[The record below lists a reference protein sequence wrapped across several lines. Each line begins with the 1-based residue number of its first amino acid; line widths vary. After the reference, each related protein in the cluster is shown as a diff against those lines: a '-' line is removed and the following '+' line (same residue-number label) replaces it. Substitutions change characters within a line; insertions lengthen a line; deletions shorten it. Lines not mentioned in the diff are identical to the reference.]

1 MNLSIRV
8 PTPVSIVH
16 AASEPPLLVKG
27 KVVSQKGDLI
37 DIDMP
42 SGTPTLSPG
51 ASLILDFPPDAGVA
65 RAIIHVVAHG
75 SASAGGGSRLV
86 GRVVKI
92 PIADQREYPRMHGGI
107 RLRYTVVPGNNTDA
121 ADAWLRDGTASAVA
135 REPDPFMNFS
145 ATGLAFEDIEAC
157 AEGDIMLCAVGV
169 PGNTHNWRA
178 TASVVRVMRI
188 PIDERDEGVDATH
201 RVAVHFIDIP
211 DEAREALRQHTIR
224 IQEAYL

>member
-16 AASEPPLLVKG
+16 AASEPPLLVRG
-27 KVVSQKGDLI
+27 KVVSQKGDLV

-42 SGTPTLSPG
+42 GGGPLLTAG

-75 SASAGGGSRLV
+75 AAASGGGSRLV
-86 GRVVKI
+86 GRIIKV

-107 RLRYTVVPGNNTDA
+107 RLRYIVAPANNPDA
-121 ADAWLRDGTASAVA
+121 EDAWLRDGTATGVA

-145 ATGLAFEDIEAC
+145 ATGLSFEDIEAC
-157 AEGDIMLCAVGV
+157 AEGDVVLCAVGV
-169 PGNTHNWRA
+169 PGSTHNWRA
-178 TASVVRVMRI
+178 TAKVVRVSRI
-188 PIDERDEGVDATH
+188 PIDERDEGLDATH
-201 RVAVHFIDIP
+201 RVAVHFIEIP